1 MTFYALFIA
10 IIFCMVMSIRTLFLT
25 TGDKKRFSMET
36 LGWAINLYATI
47 LIGFA
52 LIYLLFELQ
61 NHSVIL
67 DNGKRVEGD
76 FFQQLQTSFYF
87 SAMTMFSVGY
97 GDISPIGIGR
107 MVATIQAFVG
117 YALPV
122 AFVIRTVSSEMDQYE
137 RNKR

>member
-10 IIFCMVMSIRTLFLT
+10 SIFCMVMSIRTLFLT
-25 TGDKKRFSMET
+25 TGDKKRFSLET
-36 LGWAINLYATI
+36 LGWAVNLYATI

-76 FFQQLQTSFYF
+76 FFQQLHTSFYF

-97 GDISPIGIGR
+97 GDISPIGVGR
-107 MVATIQAFVG
+107 MVATIQAFIG

-122 AFVIRTVSSEMDQYE
+122 AFVIRTVSELDQYE
-137 RNKR
+137 RNKK

>member
-1 MTFYALFIA
+1 MTFYALLIA
-10 IIFCMVMSIRTLFLT
+10 INLCMVMSIRTLFLS

-36 LGWAINLYATI
+36 LGWAVNLYATI

-97 GDISPIGIGR
+97 GDISPIGMGR

-122 AFVIRTVSSEMDQYE
+122 AFVIRTVSELDKHE

>member
-10 IIFCMVMSIRTLFLT
+10 SIFCMVMSIRTLFLT
-25 TGDKKRFSMET
+25 TGDKKRFSLET
-36 LGWAINLYATI
+36 LGWAVNLYATI

-97 GDISPIGIGR
+97 GDISPIGVGR
-107 MVATIQAFVG
+107 MVATIQAFIG

-122 AFVIRTVSSEMDQYE
+122 AFVIRTVSELDQYE
-137 RNKR
+137 RNKK

>member
-10 IIFCMVMSIRTLFLT
+10 SIFCMVMSIRTLFLT
-25 TGDKKRFSMET
+25 TGDKKRFSLET
-36 LGWAINLYATI
+36 LGWAVNLYATI

-97 GDISPIGIGR
+97 GDISPIGMGR
-107 MVATIQAFVG
+107 MVATIQAFIG

-122 AFVIRTVSSEMDQYE
+122 AFVIRTVSELDQYE
-137 RNKR
+137 RNKK

>member
-1 MTFYALFIA
+1 MTFYALLIA
-10 IIFCMVMSIRTLFLT
+10 INLCMVMSIRTLFLT
-25 TGDKKRFSMET
+25 TDNKKRFSLET
-36 LGWAINLYATI
+36 LGWAVNLYATI

-67 DNGKRVEGD
+67 DNGKRVEGN

-97 GDISPIGIGR
+97 GDISPIGMGR
-107 MVATIQAFVG
+107 MVATIQAFIG

-122 AFVIRTVSSEMDQYE
+122 AFVIRTVSELDQYE
-137 RNKR
+137 RNKK

>member
-10 IIFCMVMSIRTLFLT
+10 SIFCMVMSIRTLFLT
-25 TGDKKRFSMET
+25 TGDKKRFSLET
-36 LGWAINLYATI
+36 LGWAVNLYATI

-97 GDISPIGIGR
+97 GDISPIGMGR
-107 MVATIQAFVG
+107 MIATIQAFIG

-122 AFVIRTVSSEMDQYE
+122 AFVIRTVSELDQYE
-137 RNKR
+137 RNKK

>member
-1 MTFYALFIA
+1 MTFYALLIA
-10 IIFCMVMSIRTLFLT
+10 INLCMVMSIRTLFLT
-25 TGDKKRFSMET
+25 TDNKKRFSLET
-36 LGWAINLYATI
+36 LGWAVNLYATI

-67 DNGKRVEGD
+67 DNGKRVEGN

-97 GDISPIGIGR
+97 GDISPIGMGR
-107 MVATIQAFVG
+107 MVATIQAFIG

-122 AFVIRTVSSEMDQYE
+122 AFVIRTVSELDQYE
-137 RNKR
+137 PNKK